1 MLEDVKKKG
10 FVDIWEECVMW
21 GVMCMSFCDIVDV
34 IGSIYIYLMNGW
46 ILQDNWQVLFKV
58 GEKIWLRII
67 NGFVM
72 IYFDFCILG
81 FEMMV
86 VVVDGQFVKL
96 VNVDE
101 F

>member
-46 ILQDNWQVLFKV
+46 IL
-58 GEKIWLRII
+58 
-67 NGFVM
+67 
-72 IYFDFCILG
+72 
-81 FEMMV
+81 
-86 VVVDGQFVKL
+86 
-96 VNVDE
+96 
-101 F
+101 